1 MPAHLPAGTTPDIG
15 IRSSQSRCREE
26 SNRAISL
33 CVMSFLGGNMY
44 TGLCAS
50 LISNVIP
57 SCNKETIDMKPTH
70 YPWYLLAL
78 SLFHTDLASKIFID
92 LYMKPILRQRRMDI
106 MKKT

>member
-1 MPAHLPAGTTPDIG
+1 
-15 IRSSQSRCREE
+15 
-26 SNRAISL
+26 
-33 CVMSFLGGNMY
+33 MY

-78 SLFHTDLASKIFID
+78 SLFHTDLASKIFIEISKIFID

>member
-1 MPAHLPAGTTPDIG
+1 
-15 IRSSQSRCREE
+15 
-26 SNRAISL
+26 
-33 CVMSFLGGNMY
+33 MY

-57 SCNKETIDMKPTH
+57 SCNKETIDMKPTN

-92 LYMKPILRQRRMDI
+92 LSLSMVTTISVSKYLPYHKATL
-106 MKKT
+106 

>member
-33 CVMSFLGGNMY
+33 CVMSFLGGNTY

-57 SCNKETIDMKPTH
+57 SCNKETIDMKPTN
-70 YPWYLLAL
+70 YPKSRHACVLPVRP
-78 SLFHTDLASKIFID
+78 TNKI
-92 LYMKPILRQRRMDI
+92 R
-106 MKKT
+106 T